1 MMRWWQCQR
10 MTTTTTTSA
19 HRFLR
24 NNILYTRSNLLSLS
38 MWSLSL
44 STSTTYASTDIWM
57 CGIVLDSVYRI
68 SKLKSKSKP
77 KRNKKKNERRMFF
90 FSKRNE
96 NKRNG
101 QKRKK
106 NEIAQRPWQC
116 AGDGRRRLYRL
127 TIALSFIICIN
138 DSTPIKIDFFLSPNE
153 QTHTCHSYTR
163 ILLNMS
169 IDCMECYT
177 DRLDICT
184 YPIDT

>member
-1 MMRWWQCQR
+1 MWQWLCLRCNGHFMCVMMMMRWWQCQR

-44 STSTTYASTDIWM
+44 STSTTYASTDMWM

-68 SKLKSKSKP
+68 SKLKSKSK
-77 KRNKKKNERRMFF
+77 RNKKNERRMFF

-96 NKRNG
+96 NERNG
-101 QKRKK
+101 QKREKW
-106 NEIAQRPWQC
+106 NSAATVTVLAM
-116 AGDGRRRLYRL
+116 AGRLYRL

-138 DSTPIKIDFFLSPNE
+138 DSTPMKVDVFLSPNE
-153 QTHTCHSYTR
+153 QTHAHTT
-163 ILLNMS
+163 
-169 IDCMECYT
+169 
-177 DRLDICT
+177 
-184 YPIDT
+184 